1 MLDLAGPTV
10 GQTECQGS
18 LDGRVQ
24 SATEPCACGQEGAR
38 SPTHHAGVPEWVTD
52 GQVAVIGHDCVEK
65 TLGAPQEVEK
75 VELSH
80 TAVKGDSSASWG
92 GQGHQHLGHSD
103 RGEPHVNERQ
113 VGQEVV
119 HGLAGKDWG
128 LVEVTGGGK
137 SI

>member
-1 MLDLAGPTV
+1 MVGLLIPLA
-10 GQTECQGS
+10 
-18 LDGRVQ
+18 LNL
-24 SATEPCACGQEGAR
+24 
-38 SPTHHAGVPEWVTD
+38 
-52 GQVAVIGHDCVEK
+52 QVESIGHDCVEK

-119 HGLAGKDWG
+119 HGR
-128 LVEVTGGGK
+128 VEVG
-137 SI
+137 IHRNHQQDD